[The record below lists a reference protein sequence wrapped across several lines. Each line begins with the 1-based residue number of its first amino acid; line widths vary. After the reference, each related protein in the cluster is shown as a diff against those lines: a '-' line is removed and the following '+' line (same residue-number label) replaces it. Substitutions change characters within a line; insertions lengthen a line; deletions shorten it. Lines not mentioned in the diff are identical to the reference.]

1 MLWVKAVGGR
11 LKSDIRYSNL
21 ICYNTFP
28 IPKISEARKEKIRVA
43 GLKLLGVREAYPE
56 STISNLYDPD
66 DMPAE
71 LRLAHK
77 ELDATIEICY
87 DKGEFKNDE
96 ELLSHLFK
104 LFEKMT
110 GSQNA

>member
-1 MLWVKAVGGR
+1 
-11 LKSDIRYSNL
+11 
-21 ICYNTFP
+21 
-28 IPKISEARKEKIRVA
+28 
-43 GLKLLGVREAYPE
+43 
-56 STISNLYDPD
+56 
-66 DMPAE
+66 MPAE

-77 ELDATIEICY
+77 ELDATIEVCY